1 MLAKTQTAGLWG
13 IQARPV
19 TVEIDVQ
26 PGLPAFH
33 VVGLAD
39 LTIREAKERIR
50 AAILNSGY
58 SFPARR
64 ITINLSPA
72 GMPKEGSHFDLP
84 VAAGILLSG
93 KQQSV
98 RWKEAEKWALIGELS
113 LDGRLHPV
121 RGALPMALSLREQG
135 TRHLILPEG
144 NLGEVS
150 VISDIHFYPATT
162 LAKVMEHLMGTSKLT
177 PRRQEQRSD
186 LLSPQWE
193 YDFAQV
199 KGQENVKR
207 ALVVAAA
214 GQHGVLMLGSPG
226 SGKTMMAKRLPSILP
241 ELTYQERLE
250 TTKIHSI
257 CGLLTEEHPAVIHR
271 PFRAP
276 HHTISK
282 IALIGGGRRPFP
294 GEVSIA
300 HNGVL
305 FLDELGEFNG
315 RTLDLLRQPVEDDYV
330 MINRAAGS
338 LKFPC
343 KFMLVA
349 ASNPCRCGYLGDET
363 HICTCTEQQIRQY
376 MAKFSGPLIDRFDL
390 HVKVTAPEG
399 RQDAGA
405 ASVSSAEMRAQVKTA
420 ADCQRKRYVGTGIAC
435 NSKLTAEQ
443 LEKYCTLGNAEQ
455 EMMTLAYQKFNLNMR
470 TYHKILKVARTI
482 ADLES
487 SREIRSE
494 HLAEAL
500 QYRALE
506 QLYRRG

>member
-13 IQARPV
+13 IQAQPV

-72 GMPKEGSHFDLP
+72 GMPKAGSHFDLP

-93 KQQSV
+93 REQRI
-98 RWKEAEKWALIGELS
+98 RWEESEKWAMIGELS

-121 RGALPMALSLREQG
+121 RGALPMALSLREKG
-135 TRHLILPEG
+135 IGHLILPEG

-150 VISDIHFYPATT
+150 VISDILFYPVVT
-162 LAKVMEHLMGTSKLT
+162 LKQVMEHIMGISELA
-177 PRRQEQRSD
+177 PRRQEQGNGF
-186 LLSPQWE
+186 LLTQWE
-193 YDFAQV
+193 HDFAQV

-214 GQHGVLMLGSPG
+214 GQHGILMLGSPG
-226 SGKTMMAKRLPSILP
+226 SGKTMMAKCLPSILP

-257 CGLLTEEHPAVIHR
+257 CGLLSEEHPAVSQR

-294 GEVSIA
+294 GEISIA

-315 RTLDLLRQPVEDDYV
+315 RTLDLLRQPVEDNYV

-349 ASNPCRCGYLGDET
+349 ASNPCRCGYLGDEN

-390 HVKVTAPEG
+390 HVKVTAPE
-399 RQDAGA
+399 RQQATGA
-405 ASVSSAEMRAQVKTA
+405 DSVSSEEMRMQVKTA
-420 ADCQRKRYVGTGIAC
+420 ADCQRKRYTDTGISA

-443 LEKYCTLGNAEQ
+443 LDQYCPLGNAEQ
-455 EMMTLAYQKFNLNMR
+455 EMMTLAYKKFNLNMR
-470 TYHKILKVARTI
+470 TYHKILRVARTI
-482 ADLES
+482 ADLEA
-487 SREIRSE
+487 SREIRTE